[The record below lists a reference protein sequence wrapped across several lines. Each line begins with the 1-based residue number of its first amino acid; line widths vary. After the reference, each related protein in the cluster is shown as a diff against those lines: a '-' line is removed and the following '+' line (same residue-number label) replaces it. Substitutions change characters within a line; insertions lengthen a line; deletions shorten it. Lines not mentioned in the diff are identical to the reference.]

1 MKNKFTILGSGSSL
15 GVPRIDGNFG
25 KCDPNNPK
33 NERSRCCAHFNFYN
47 LNILIDAS
55 PDIRSQLITNKIKDV
70 NLVFFSHAH
79 ADQCHGIN
87 DLRAFFIKYKKRLN
101 VYADKETK
109 KQLLKTF
116 EYCFKSKP
124 GYPAMLNMNNLK
136 KKYIFKSNKKKLT
149 IDTIMTQHG
158 NIKTASYLINKNIFY
173 GSDVNK
179 IFKKDLKKLYKLN
192 YFIIDCLRYEYHP
205 SHYNLDNVLEIV
217 NKIKPKK
224 TILTNLHSSLD
235 YERLK
240 VKLPKNVIPAFD
252 GLSISL

>member
-25 KCDPNNPK
+25 KCDPKNPK
-33 NERSRCCAHFNFYN
+33 NQRSRCCAHFNFYN

-55 PDIRSQLITNKIKDV
+55 PDLRSQLITNNIKDV
-70 NLVFFSHAH
+70 NSVFFTHAH

-87 DLRAFFIKYKKRLN
+87 DLRAFFIKYNKRLD
-101 VYADKETK
+101 VHADKVTK
-109 KQLLKTF
+109 KHLLKTF
-116 EYCFKSKP
+116 TYCFKSKP
-124 GYPAMLNMNNLK
+124 GYPAILNMHDLK
-136 KKYIFKSNKKKLT
+136 QKYVFMSNNKKL
-149 IDTIMTQHG
+149 IIETIMTQHG
-158 NIKTASYLINKNIFY
+158 NIKTASYLINKNVFY

-179 IFKKDLKKLYKLN
+179 IFEKDFKKLRQLK

-205 SHYNLDNVLEIV
+205 SHFNLDNVLEIV

-240 VKLPKNVIPAFD
+240 SKLPKNIIPAFD
-252 GLSISL
+252 GLSISI

>member
-101 VYADKETK
+101 VYADKVTK

-116 EYCFKSKP
+116 TYCFKSKP
-124 GYPAMLNMNNLK
+124 GYPAMLNMN
-136 KKYIFKSNKKKLT
+136 
-149 IDTIMTQHG
+149 
-158 NIKTASYLINKNIFY
+158 
-173 GSDVNK
+173 
-179 IFKKDLKKLYKLN
+179 
-192 YFIIDCLRYEYHP
+192 E
-205 SHYNLDNVLEIV
+205 
-217 NKIKPKK
+217 
-224 TILTNLHSSLD
+224 
-235 YERLK
+235 
-240 VKLPKNVIPAFD
+240 
-252 GLSISL
+252 